1 MGQFLKRLCNDGFL
15 MGNLNGGIDLMENW
29 LSSLSAVGGRAEK
42 TIDAYRH
49 DVSHFIHFLS
59 QHNGERPSKAILSK
73 VSVKDMRS
81 WISHARRSGLSPRSL
96 ARALSAIKSFYRWM
110 GQTYGVSTTAVLST
124 RTPKFEKPL
133 PRPVKKSDAKD
144 LIKQID
150 LQSEHEWINARNV
163 AVITLLYGCG
173 LRISEALS
181 ITFDKT
187 PLPEVL
193 KIIGKG
199 NKERI
204 VPILPVAKA
213 AVKNY
218 LKCCPYSFLPNDRLF
233 KGARG
238 GPLNQRL
245 IRKVMEQTRIQLGLP
260 STATPHSMRHSFA
273 THLLE
278 AGGDLRVI
286 QELLGHASLSSTQA
300 YTAVDQTRLMDV
312 YKKAHPKA

>member
-1 MGQFLKRLCNDGFL
+1 MVNID
-15 MGNLNGGIDLMENW
+15 GGIDLMENW
-29 LSSLSAVGGRAEK
+29 LSSLSAVGGMAKK
-42 TIDAYRH
+42 TIEAYRH
-49 DVSHFIHFLS
+49 DVSHFIHFIS
-59 QHNGERPSKAILSK
+59 NHYGKRSSKAVLSK
-73 VSVKDMRS
+73 VNVKDMRS
-81 WISHARRSGLSPRSL
+81 WISHARSSGLSPRSL
-96 ARALSAIKSFYRWM
+96 ARALSAIKSFYRWL
-110 GQTYGVSTTAVLST
+110 GQTYGISTTAVLST

-133 PRPVKKSDAKD
+133 PRPVKKSDAKN
-144 LIKQID
+144 LINQID
-150 LQSEHEWINARNV
+150 IQSEKEWINARNV

-181 ITFDKT
+181 LTFDQT
-187 PLPEVL
+187 PLPDIL
-193 KIIGKG
+193 NIIGKG

-204 VPILPVAKA
+204 IPVLPIAQS
-213 AVKNY
+213 AVKKY
-218 LKCCPYSFLPNDRLF
+218 LKECPYSFLPGDYLF

-245 IRKVMEQTRIQLGLP
+245 IRKVMEQTRMQLGLP

-273 THLLE
+273 THLME

>member
-1 MGQFLKRLCNDGFL
+1 
-15 MGNLNGGIDLMENW
+15 
-29 LSSLSAVGGRAEK
+29 
-42 TIDAYRH
+42 
-49 DVSHFIHFLS
+49 
-59 QHNGERPSKAILSK
+59 
-73 VSVKDMRS
+73 
-81 WISHARRSGLSPRSL
+81 
-96 ARALSAIKSFYRWM
+96 
-110 GQTYGVSTTAVLST
+110 
-124 RTPKFEKPL
+124 
-133 PRPVKKSDAKD
+133 
-144 LIKQID
+144 
-150 LQSEHEWINARNV
+150 
-163 AVITLLYGCG
+163 
-173 LRISEALS
+173 
-181 ITFDKT
+181 
-187 PLPEVL
+187 L

-245 IRKVMEQTRIQLGLP
+245 IRKVMEQTRMQLGLP